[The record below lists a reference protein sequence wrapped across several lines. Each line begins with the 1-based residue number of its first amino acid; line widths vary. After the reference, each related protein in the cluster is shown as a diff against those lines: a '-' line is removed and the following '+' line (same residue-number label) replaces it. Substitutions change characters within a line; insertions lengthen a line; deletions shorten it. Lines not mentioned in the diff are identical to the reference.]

1 MRVNTPRVAKSFRVP
16 YDDETANLRMRCLL
30 IMDIRYRVIVFLSG
44 VSRRLSKQNSE
55 DLMRGQH
62 YDC

>member
-1 MRVNTPRVAKSFRVP
+1 MRVNTPRVAKSFPVP

-30 IMDIRYRVIVFLSG
+30 ILDVRYGVIVFLSG

-62 YDC
+62 YDF